1 MGRVRAALLLAAER
15 RSVGRR
21 DVTLQDIGSIG
32 ELVGAIATV
41 ATLVYLAIQIRHNSR
56 GLDQNSELMRMS
68 FEHQLRGEGQQLRAL
83 IASDPDLAAIWRA
96 GLAGDAELDQS
107 QRDRFELLIVNV
119 LNMLKAEY
127 DGFNRGL
134 ATDHRATYLFIV
146 AGTPGFRQWWNRH
159 HRTGRDVGF
168 GEWIDSL
175 TARGSESEAHAA
187 QQATVEPDVE

>member
-1 MGRVRAALLLAAER
+1 
-15 RSVGRR
+15 
-21 DVTLQDIGSIG
+21 VTLQDIGSIG

-83 IASDPDLAAIWRA
+83 IASDPDLASIWRA
-96 GLAGDAELDQS
+96 GLAGGSELDQS
-107 QRDRFELLIVNV
+107 QLDRFELLIVNV
-119 LNMLKAEY
+119 LNMLKAEF
-127 DGFNRGL
+127 DGLNRGH

-146 AGTPGFRQWWNRH
+146 AGTPGFRQWWQRH
-159 HRTGRDVGF
+159 RRSGRDVAF

-175 TARGSESEAHAA
+175 TENEYAPPNKASNR
-187 QQATVEPDVE
+187 T